1 MAVDEKFS
9 KEELKTRRGIQQFF
23 FLNDLKMKF
32 TKTLYGAL

>member
-23 FLNDLKMKF
+23 FFERLKDEI
-32 TKTLYGAL
+32 Y

>member
-23 FLNDLKMKF
+23 FELLKDEI
-32 TKTLYGAL
+32 Y

>member
-23 FLNDLKMKF
+23 LNDLKMKF